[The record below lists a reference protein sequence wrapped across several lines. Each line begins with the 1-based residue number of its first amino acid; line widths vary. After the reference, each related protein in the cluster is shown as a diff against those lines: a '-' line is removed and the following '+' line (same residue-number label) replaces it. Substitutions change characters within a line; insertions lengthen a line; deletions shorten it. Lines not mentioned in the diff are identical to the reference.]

1 MVPSGIKRDIRTPFR
16 TRKLENGTV
25 VIEDAYEGRYTYS
38 GKQSVGTQIKGL
50 RIETLDINKTAAKK

>member
-1 MVPSGIKRDIRTPFR
+1 MVPSGIKRDTTTPFR

-38 GKQSVGTQIKGL
+38 GNRNAGTEIKGL
-50 RIETLDINKTAAKK
+50 RIETPNSKKAAAEE

>member
-1 MVPSGIKRDIRTPFR
+1 MVPSGIKRDSKMPFR

-38 GKQSVGTQIKGL
+38 DKRSVGTQIKGL
-50 RIETLDINKTAAKK
+50 RIETPDSKKAAAEE